1 MDVTAHATGLIEE
14 DSTRNQPSCRDPAL
28 QAARITDED
37 IASLRR
43 RHKFL
48 EDFSDTFIRN
58 TPVGD
63 LMKIETTA
71 IKMKDWEKSKD
82 VDDKLSAN
90 KAALAST
97 FTDVVAGRDNRLSTL
112 HPARFL
118 GGAGCSATKL
128 WLAARDC
135 LGASGSHPP
144 IGSYDLGSVGL
155 AGYVS
160 AKGWVECQNLQNPK
174 VLIRYFNINNCGAR
188 GSTKRTSEDPEDIQE
203 VAELKLA
210 LRVMRTAFA
219 FAQPWNYSVLALEGF
234 FMQNNFCQADL
245 EKIEKKV
252 WFLSK
257 FCDYAMA
264 QNADRWRDAEPFL
277 TTGDLKTLWSS
288 FYGAQP
294 KSVLTNSDSRNKQK
308 EKEKHDRSKHG
319 KPVMSAAQEARIANG
334 ICFAYNM
341 GLCNKKKGD
350 CQTKTGKPLKHVCD
364 HLPDLAKPSEVC
376 GKEHVRKDNH
386 K

>member
-1 MDVTAHATGLIEE
+1 MVQHAAGLIEE
-14 DSTRNQPSCRDPAL
+14 DSSRNRTVSRDPAS
-28 QAARITDED
+28 QTQRMTDED
-37 IASLRR
+37 IASLRK

-71 IKMKDWEKSKD
+71 IKLKDWEKNKD
-82 VDDKLSAN
+82 ADDRLSIN
-90 KAALAST
+90 KSALSST
-97 FTDVVAGRDNRLSTL
+97 FSDVSAGRDNRLSVL

-128 WLAARDC
+128 WLAARES
-135 LGASGSHPP
+135 LGTTGHPP
-144 IGSYDLGSVGL
+144 IGSYDLGAVGL

-160 AKGWVECQNLQNPK
+160 AKGWTECHNLQNPK
-174 VLIRYFNINNCGAR
+174 ILVKYFNINNCSAR
-188 GSTKRTSEDPEDIQE
+188 ASSKRTSEDPEDIME

-210 LRVMRTAFA
+210 LRVMRTAFS
-219 FAQPWNYSVLALEGF
+219 FAQPWNFSVLALEGF
-234 FMQNNFCQADL
+234 FLQNNFCASDL
-245 EKIEKKV
+245 EKIEKKT
-252 WFLSK
+252 WFLSR

-277 TTGDLKTLWSS
+277 TTGDLKTLWAS
-288 FYGAQP
+288 FFGAQP
-294 KSVLTNSDSRNKQK
+294 KSVLSSSDKGRQK
-308 EKEKHDRSKHG
+308 DKERSKNS
-319 KPVMSAAQEARIANG
+319 KQAISPAQEARIALG

-341 GLCNKKKGD
+341 GVCTKKKGD
-350 CQTKTGKPLKHVCD
+350 CQTKTGRVLKHVCD
-364 HLPDLAKPSEVC
+364 HLPDPAKPTEIC
-376 GKEHVRKDNH
+376 GKEHVRKDVH